1 MVGMWWSCVFWTL
14 PGAACITHLLEL
26 LGLIPEGLGLVSAFL
41 VLQFGILHEGHHL
54 LWCVQAAEKNCENVP
69 MFMCCSFCCEI
80 TKQTCALGMI
90 VI

>member
-1 MVGMWWSCVFWTL
+1 MVGMWWSYVFWTL

-26 LGLIPEGLGLVSAFL
+26 LRLIPEGLGLVWALL
-41 VLQFGILHEGHHL
+41 VLQFGILHQGHHL
-54 LWCVQAAEKNCENVP
+54 LGVQAAKKNCENVP
-69 MFMCCSFCCEI
+69 MFMCCSFSCEI